1 MERIFIEKT
10 IDMALHNIKSQNG
23 GPFAAMVVRNGKI
36 IGTGVNQVTRSN
48 DPTAHAEVQ
57 AIRDACKNINDFKLS
72 DCEIYTSCEP
82 CPMCMSAIYWSRI
95 ERVYFALTKD
105 DAADAGFDDSFLYEE
120 LKKSMEERQMEMNPI
135 GREEALVIFDT
146 WKNMGAKISY

>member
-146 WKNMGAKISY
+146 WKNMEAKISY